1 VGPATGSWMMPLH
14 LKALEEIKKAGIPI
28 LAEVLREESL
38 GGVRYAL

>member
-1 VGPATGSWMMPLH
+1 MTPPH